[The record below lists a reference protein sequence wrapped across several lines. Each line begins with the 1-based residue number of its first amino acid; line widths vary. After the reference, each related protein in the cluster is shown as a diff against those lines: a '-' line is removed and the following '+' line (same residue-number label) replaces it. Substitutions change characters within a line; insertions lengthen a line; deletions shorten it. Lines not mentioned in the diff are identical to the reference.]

1 MSPPCGQIHVNL
13 HNRYHSFKEGCY
25 PSGTAVT
32 CQHIC
37 NGVHQNCKTQ
47 RKEKGDGKI
56 FSYKITLNI
65 LVDGVNGWLFHR
77 LFFHTC
83 QESWRKID
91 FLNFS
96 SASAHRR
103 CLSRSLSRFVFPSS
117 WFAAHELSH
126 TNTQTH
132 KYTNTQIHKYTNTQ
146 LHKHTNTLIQIHKY
160 WVASWSLPF

>member
-1 MSPPCGQIHVNL
+1 MLTSSCCFGQSRRTRQPADLWLMSPPCGQIHVNL

-65 LVDGVNGWLFHR
+65 LVDGVTQKVDCFTCFFSYLPRKQTQNLFSQ
-77 LFFHTC
+77 LFIC
-83 QESWRKID
+83 CGSP
-91 FLNFS
+91 
-96 SASAHRR
+96 A
-103 CLSRSLSRFVFPSS
+103 
-117 WFAAHELSH
+117 
-126 TNTQTH
+126 
-132 KYTNTQIHKYTNTQ
+132 
-146 LHKHTNTLIQIHKY
+146 
-160 WVASWSLPF
+160 LPFQITFSLRAS